1 MLGDAMTEQDFLYNY
16 RGRREIFT
24 NEREIT
30 RDNVIKVLQEVMPYF
45 EENREQCEYL
55 INYDAGIQPLQRKK
69 EKTYRPDIDFTNV
82 ANVANEI
89 TEFKLGYQWVPITL
103 VQRGTKDSGGRTEAD
118 AITLLNESYQAEG
131 IDGKTQRLGRFVEIC
146 GVGYTFVDVKTD
158 WQDGDSYFEVEVF
171 DPRTTF
177 VVRSNRF
184 ADNRVIMGVT
194 FRQDYVGN
202 RWFTCF
208 TKDSRYE
215 VENLNIVRNGKQ
227 VVEWN
232 QLEKSGSMNPLG
244 MIPIIEWVRSYDRM
258 GCFERQ
264 ISECDALN
272 LLNSDFLNDVD
283 QNTQAIWHTND
294 VEFPE
299 EQTETTDADG
309 NTVTTTSTKR
319 PASGEWLETFTS
331 PDGKT
336 PFVKPLTL
344 DYDYQGILKNIEMKH
359 TSILQRCNVPQRN
372 DNSGGSTGV
381 AMSDATGW
389 SAAEA
394 AAQKQ
399 QAIMESCKMD
409 ELRVVLKAIQ
419 ISPHVPS
426 DSPLL
431 DLRPMDVKPNI
442 KRQKTYEMI
451 TKANAFAT
459 YVSHGV
465 NGLHALRVT
474 GAFDDIQQV
483 WEDSKDGIQK
493 YQKSIY
499 DPEKTVDV
507 NESKKENFSEN
518 PVNQISNS
526 PNIDGMS
533 KEDPNEEP
541 KDDAK

>member
-1 MLGDAMTEQDFLYNY
+1 MTEQDFLYNY

-24 NEREIT
+24 NEKYIT
-30 RDNVIKVLQEVMPYF
+30 SDNVITVLQEVMPYF
-45 EENREQCEYL
+45 EQNAVQCEYL

-69 EKTYRPDIDFTNV
+69 EKTYRPDIDFTCV
-82 ANVANEI
+82 TNVANEV

-103 VQRGTKDSGGRTEAD
+103 VQRGTKDSGGRNESD
-118 AITLLNESYQAEG
+118 AITLLNECYQAEG
-131 IDGKTQRLGRFVEIC
+131 IDGKIQKLGRFVEIC
-146 GVGYTFVDVKTD
+146 GIGYTFVDIKTD
-158 WQDGDSYFEVEVF
+158 WADGDSYFSVDVF

-177 VVRSNRF
+177 VVRSNRY
-184 ADNRVIMGVT
+184 ADNRIVMGVT
-194 FRQDYVGN
+194 FRVDFYGN

-208 TKDSRYE
+208 TKDARYE
-215 VENLNIVRNGKQ
+215 IENLNSIQNGRQ

-232 QLEKSGSMNPLG
+232 PMDRSGEINPLG

-283 QNTQAIWHTND
+283 QNTQAVWHTND
-294 VEFPE
+294 VDFPE
-299 EQTETTDADG
+299 VVTENADG
-309 NTVTTTSTKR
+309 TQTVTVKR
-319 PASGEWLETFTS
+319 PSSGEWVETYTS
-331 PDGKT
+331 PDGRS
-336 PFVKPLTL
+336 PFIKPLTL
-344 DYDYQGILKNIEMKH
+344 DYDYKGILDNITIKH
-359 TSILQRCNVPQRN
+359 TSILQKCNVPQRN

-399 QAIMESCKMD
+399 QSIMESCKME
-409 ELRVVLKAIQ
+409 ELKVVLKAINLC
-419 ISPHVPS
+419 PNTPS

-431 DLRPMDVKPNI
+431 DLRYMDVKPNI
-442 KRQKTYEMI
+442 KRQKTYEMV

-459 YVSHGV
+459 YVSHGI

-474 GAFDDIQQV
+474 GAFDDINQV
-483 WEDSKDGIQK
+483 WEDSKEGIEK
-493 YQKSIY
+493 YQKSVY
-499 DPEKTVDV
+499 DPQRTEVVDETKDV
-507 NESKKENFSEN
+507 NFSES
-518 PVNQISNS
+518 PVNQIANS

-533 KEDPNEEP
+533 KEDPTEEP